1 MFVRKLGLSSCRA
14 GTGGGTIFGSSIVSW
29 IEGRTRRLVVVHLS
43 FGFRHSEEGGG
54 GTTVTT
60 TGCSFIYHFANPTAF
75 SIRPPVLWSPKRGHS
90 RGASFVTSRS
100 IRDRHTRC
108 GCTWTDSTSTYKVQP
123 AGGPAMPADVGK
135 RNTSRMDGEWAE
147 REDGVGIL
155 LRWRVCA
162 RGFRRGKVVRHQPV
176 QDNGGA

>member
-1 MFVRKLGLSSCRA
+1 MFVRKLGLGSCRA
-14 GTGGGTIFGSSIVSW
+14 GTGGGTIFGSSIVAW
-29 IEGRTRRLVVVHLS
+29 IEGRTGRLVVVHLS
-43 FGFRHSEEGGG
+43 SGFGTQRKGEGGRRLLQQG
-54 GTTVTT
+54 VRL
-60 TGCSFIYHFANPTAF
+60 FIALQIPQPSLSAH
-75 SIRPPVLWSPKRGHS
+75 PVLWSPKRGHS

-135 RNTSRMDGEWAE
+135 MNTSRMDGEWAE